1 MKKRFLT
8 LALAGTMLG
17 HSAFANVTA
26 IRDYIQ
32 AQVSKTL
39 SAKPE

>member
-17 HSAFANVTA
+17 HSAFANVNKIKNYT
-26 IRDYIQ
+26 Q
-32 AQVSKTL
+32 AQVAKTI